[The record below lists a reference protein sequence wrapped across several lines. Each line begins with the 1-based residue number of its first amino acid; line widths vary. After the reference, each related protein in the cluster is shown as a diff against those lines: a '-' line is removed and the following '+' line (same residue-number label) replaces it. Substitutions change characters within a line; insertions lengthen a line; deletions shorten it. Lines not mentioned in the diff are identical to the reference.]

1 MKKALAQ
8 HGFAEHL
15 ANVVSSLQN
24 EKDEYLQQRV
34 QSSADFIVMLLIEG
48 YKIVCIL
55 NLFYLPSV
63 SLSLPGLQIITLSF
77 RKDIH
82 VRYVKQNLP
91 VNSFSQTNPDKL
103 LDVPYIEFQFL

>member
-1 MKKALAQ
+1 MKKALSQ

-55 NLFYLPSV
+55 KFCCTFHL
-63 SLSLPGLQIITLSF
+63 
-77 RKDIH
+77 
-82 VRYVKQNLP
+82 
-91 VNSFSQTNPDKL
+91 
-103 LDVPYIEFQFL
+103 

>member
-1 MKKALAQ
+1 MLTDSFVKIFFFSSDNVKKALAQ

-15 ANVVSSLQN
+15 ADVVSSLQN

-55 NLFYLPSV
+55 KFCCTSHL
-63 SLSLPGLQIITLSF
+63 
-77 RKDIH
+77 
-82 VRYVKQNLP
+82 
-91 VNSFSQTNPDKL
+91 
-103 LDVPYIEFQFL
+103 

>member
-8 HGFAEHL
+8 HGFVEHL

-55 NLFYLPSV
+55 KFCCTSHLYA
-63 SLSLPGLQIITLSF
+63 SLCQDY
-77 RKDIH
+77 K
-82 VRYVKQNLP
+82 
-91 VNSFSQTNPDKL
+91 
-103 LDVPYIEFQFL
+103 